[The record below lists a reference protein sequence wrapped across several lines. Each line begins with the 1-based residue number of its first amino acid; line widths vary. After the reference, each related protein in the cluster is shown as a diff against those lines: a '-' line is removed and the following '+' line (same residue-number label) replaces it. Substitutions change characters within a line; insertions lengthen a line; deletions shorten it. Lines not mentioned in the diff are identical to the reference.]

1 MKSFY
6 SLIPRYIKSNKKR
19 VFFMA
24 LGIMI
29 SMSMVVALCFIK
41 DSLVK
46 ALYET
51 AVYNMGGDYD
61 LVGYSRGFLDYDKL
75 KAEPE
80 IKEASLVKPL
90 GIYAVPD
97 TKYTMDISGYENNI
111 SDLLNFEILEGAFPE
126 NEDEI
131 AIEDWMLKLLPGS
144 PKIGDTISLKYR
156 IVYRDRS
163 TTFDGKNGEHTFKI
177 TGVFRHTFRKNPDFG
192 IGKAYITLDCAKG
205 LLSETKRWQVEDS
218 VYINLKP
225 GYDVINTR
233 KAWVASNQ
241 YGTIGFAENGV
252 KVEFSASVA
261 KYNLIL
267 AVIFIIICSISAII
281 ILNIFNVSIAE
292 RTRDIGMLRAVG
304 CPPWKIKA
312 MILGEGLLLGVIFI
326 PLGIIL
332 GTYATKFILSVGTA
346 YPPISGLR
354 DIPLNIIG
362 IAASIGIITILAGTY
377 FPARRASK
385 ISPVSAIVGVSGEKI
400 NGQGIRAELESTSF
414 IMRRLNFEGKLA
426 VINTLRNKK
435 RFATTSASL
444 IMTITLFIVINYVI
458 TATSPVAAFKNRF
471 PADFKIVSKTW
482 ITKEMTDKLKGIEG
496 VEAVEGRKTKTM
508 ASVELREENL
518 TKEGIAKLKET
529 SENNNYLKEQ
539 LKAGRFF
546 YSGRYIGYNKE
557 ELEDLKQYVV
567 EGEIDEEGLMSGQ
580 VVVMAQ
586 NLHDKNDTKLKVGD
600 TVILSCDKYDEVGNY
615 NGVEFGHFQ
624 ICAFVSEDALGYVE
638 EEVPSVLIMSDKVME
653 DYLWI
658 YGYQKIEVYLE
669 NGADYDEV
677 YNKIDKMF
685 SNVRGS
691 WVYSFKQELNKVV
704 TDNKQLLISLYTIS
718 FIIALVCIINFINIS
733 NISALSRKKEFGA
746 LRAMGLSNLQ
756 TKKVIVYEGV
766 FYGLVAG
773 VISSVLGI
781 IITFVMALKGK
792 AIFNETIVWHLPI
805 LNILLTMC
813 VTVIITTVCSF
824 LSSKTLYKS
833 NIIDSIRNVE

>member
-1 MKSFY
+1 MRSFY
-6 SLIPRYIKSNKKR
+6 SLIPRYIRSNKKR

-41 DSLVK
+41 DSIVN

-80 IKEASLVKPL
+80 IKDVSLVKPL

-111 SDLLNFEILEGAFPE
+111 SGLLNFKILEGTFPKK
-126 NEDEI
+126 EDEI
-131 AIEDWMLKLLPGS
+131 AIEDWMLKMIPGN
-144 PKIGDTISLKYR
+144 PKVGDTISLKYR
-156 IVYRDRS
+156 TMYRDRN
-163 TTFDGKNGEHTFKI
+163 TTFDGKTGEHKFKI
-177 TGVFRHTFRKNPDFG
+177 TGIFSHTFRKNPDFG

-205 LLSETKRWQVEDS
+205 LLSETQRWQVEDS
-218 VYINLKP
+218 VYINLEP

-241 YGTIGFAENGV
+241 YTTTGFAENGV
-252 KVEFSASVA
+252 KAEFSASVT

-312 MILGEGLLLGVIFI
+312 MILGEGLLLGIIFI

-332 GTYATKFILSVGTA
+332 GTYATKVILSVATA
-346 YPPISGLR
+346 YPPISGLK

-362 IAASIGIITILAGTY
+362 IAASIGVITILAGTY
-377 FPARRASK
+377 FPAKRASK
-385 ISPVSAIVGVSGEKI
+385 ISPIAAIVGVSGEKI
-400 NGQGIRAELESTSF
+400 SGQGIRAGIESNNF
-414 IMRRLNFEGKLA
+414 IMKHLSFEEKLA

-444 IMTITLFIVINYVI
+444 IMTITLFIVVNYVI
-458 TATSPVAAFKNRF
+458 TATSPITALKNRF

-482 ITKEMTDKLKGIEG
+482 ITKEMADKLKDIEG
-496 VEAVEGRKTKTM
+496 VEIVEGRKIKTM
-508 ASVELREENL
+508 ASVELREKNL
-518 TKEGIAKLKET
+518 TKEGIEKLKEKA
-529 SENNNYLKEQ
+529 EDNNYLKDQ

-546 YSGRYIGYNKE
+546 YTGRYIGYNDE
-557 ELEDLKQYVV
+557 ELEGLKKYVI
-567 EGEIDEEGLMSGQ
+567 EGEIDEEGLRSGR
-580 VVVMAQ
+580 VVVMSQ
-586 NLHDKNDTKLKVGD
+586 NMHGKNDTKLKVGD
-600 TVILSCDKYDEVGNY
+600 SVLLSCDKYDEVGNY
-615 NGVEFGHFQ
+615 IGSEFGYFI
-624 ICAFVSEDALGYVE
+624 ICALVSEDAFGYVKD
-638 EEVPSVLIMSDKVME
+638 EVPSMVVMSEKVME

-658 YGYQKIEVYLE
+658 FGYQQLEVYIE

-677 YNKIDKMF
+677 YNKIEKMF

-718 FIIALVCIINFINIS
+718 FIIALVCVINFINIS

-746 LRAMGLSNLQ
+746 LRAMGLSNSQ

-781 IITFVMALKGK
+781 IITFVIALKSK
-792 AIFNETIVWHLPI
+792 AIFNEAIVWHLPI
-805 LNILLTMC
+805 MNILLTMV
-813 VTVIITTVCSF
+813 VTVIITTICSMF
-824 LSSKTLYKS
+824 SSKTLYKT
-833 NIIDSIRNVE
+833 NIIESIRNVE